1 MELPVMRTFSR
12 EAIERP
18 YRTLEATKVLRE
30 KAAIIERATFNAQV
44 DEVIVAVICSDLS
57 FGGVWTLAREEM
69 ARQVL
74 VVEDEG
80 GWSLTFSPNTL
91 VAQIEERCDELARI
105 AQKRGEAMQRWA
117 DRHPDSI
124 HD

>member
-1 MELPVMRTFSR
+1 MHSFSQ

-30 KAAIIERATFNAQV
+30 KAEVIERATANAQA
-44 DEVIVAVICSDLS
+44 DEVIVAVIRSDLS
-57 FGGVWTLAREEM
+57 FGGVWTLAREDM

-80 GWSLTFSPNTL
+80 DWSLTFSPNTPATH
-91 VAQIEERCDELARI
+91 VEQRCDELARI
-105 AQKRGEAMQRWA
+105 AQRRADVMQNWLRRNSSA
-117 DRHPDSI
+117 I
-124 HD
+124 

>member
-1 MELPVMRTFSR
+1 MRTFSR

-18 YRTLEATKVLRE
+18 FRTLEATKVLRE
-30 KAAIIERATFNAQV
+30 KAAIIERATFNAQA

-105 AQKRGEAMQRWA
+105 AQKRREAMQRWA

-124 HD
+124 RD